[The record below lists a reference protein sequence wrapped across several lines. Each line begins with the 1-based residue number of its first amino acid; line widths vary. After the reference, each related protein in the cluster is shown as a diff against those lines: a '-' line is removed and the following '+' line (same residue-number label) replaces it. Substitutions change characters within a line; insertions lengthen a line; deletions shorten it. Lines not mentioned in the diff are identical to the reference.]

1 MLHLAASEVK
11 QRLGQCMESA
21 LTEPI
26 VIEKSGRPAAVM
38 LSIAEYE
45 RLQAMDDAYWGE
57 RAKQALEGG
66 LAGTDETMGRLQER
80 TMLRLN
86 LTNAALGFLD
96 DLPGKQLKLILVG
109 TWLSMRCKARI
120 CRY

>member
-11 QRLGQCMESA
+11 QRLGQYMACA
-21 LTEPI
+21 LTEPV
-26 VIEKSGRPAAVM
+26 VIEKSGRPTVVM

-66 LAGTDETMGRLQER
+66 LAGADETMRRLQ
-80 TMLRLN
+80 
-86 LTNAALGFLD
+86 
-96 DLPGKQLKLILVG
+96 
-109 TWLSMRCKARI
+109 ARI
-120 CRY
+120 DAQA